1 MAIDPTLPFKLINR
15 YRFSQGDIGLFIL
28 FFTGACILLTIGLM
42 FVPERT
48 PKLPFLITGCVLLGA
63 SPFLIG
69 PSLIFH
75 LPDTLDIMKVGL
87 VLGGLGKAFAMSFV
101 IPWGCEAI
109 RNAFPEEEE
118 EATNKFITINCLVAP
133 VSFLTLPNLAALL
146 NHKFGFSPAMDV
158 FGVILSLFA
167 VSFIGYS
174 ILSQNKDKRVSR
186 TNLFEEEEEEA

>member
-28 FFTGACILLTIGLM
+28 FFTGTCILLTIGLM

-69 PSLIFH
+69 SSKFLGI
-75 LPDTLDIMKVGL
+75 PDLLDIEKAGL
-87 VLGGLGKAFAMSFV
+87 VLGGLDKALAMSFV

-109 RNAFPEEEE
+109 QNAFP
-118 EATNKFITINCLVAP
+118 
-133 VSFLTLPNLAALL
+133 
-146 NHKFGFSPAMDV
+146 D
-158 FGVILSLFA
+158 
-167 VSFIGYS
+167 
-174 ILSQNKDKRVSR
+174 
-186 TNLFEEEEEEA
+186 